1 MIILPKK
8 IGGEPPL
15 FFSYKPKILF
25 RKRAGENIF
34 FFISGRNAIL
44 EIIKKEKI
52 SEIFIPSY
60 YCYPVYNSI
69 KSLDNTIVHNY
80 SSRNE
85 LISKVNKIDNFKKK
99 LIIFL
104 VFNGL
109 QKTLNE
115 YLNLTELKGQFIVK
129 IVDAAMTASFSVK
142 NFNYDYLVTNPRK
155 FYRKPYGG
163 LVFTKN
169 NFDFK
174 FLQLSNPIVNFVY
187 LLAKIFS
194 RLLLVSRI
202 SLLEH
207 LGLIV
212 NNYAENYVPENLDFL
227 TYFFLKNIKIY
238 DFSKKR
244 IEQYNLYFRL
254 LNPIKNLFLYDFLAS
269 NDDCPFGF
277 ILKTHDREDL
287 CKYLAQRRIYVSR
300 LWQLPSNLRGE
311 IKDSEI
317 NEFKDIILLP
327 IGSQFD
333 SKQIKKVCK
342 VVLKYFSK

>member
-1 MIILPKK
+1 MIILQKK

-15 FFSYKPKILF
+15 FLSHKPKILF
-25 RKRAGENIF
+25 RKKAEENIF
-34 FFISGRNAIL
+34 FFSSGRNAIL

-69 KSLDNTIVHNY
+69 KSLVSATVHNY
-80 SSRNE
+80 SNRNE
-85 LISKVNKIDNFKKK
+85 LISKVNKIDYLKKK

-115 YLNLTELKGQFIVK
+115 YLNLTELKGQFIVT
-129 IVDAAMTASFSVK
+129 IVDAAMTASLSVK
-142 NFNYDYLVTNPRK
+142 KFNYDYLVTNPRK

-174 FLQLSNPIVNFVY
+174 YLCLSNPIFSFGY
-187 LLAKIFS
+187 LFTKIFS
-194 RLLLVSRI
+194 RFLLGSRI
-202 SLLEH
+202 SLLEN

-212 NNYAENYVPENLDFL
+212 NNYAESNVPENLDFF
-227 TYFFLKNIKIY
+227 TYHFLKNIKIY
-238 DFSKKR
+238 DLSKKR

-254 LNPIKNLFLYDFLAS
+254 LNPIRNLFLYDFPAS

-277 ILKTHDREDL
+277 ILKTDDREDIR
-287 CKYLAQRRIYVSR
+287 KYLCAKK
-300 LWQLPSNLRGE
+300 NLC
-311 IKDSEI
+311 
-317 NEFKDIILLP
+317 F
-327 IGSQFD
+327 
-333 SKQIKKVCK
+333 
-342 VVLKYFSK
+342 